1 MEAAAGHAEVQWPVF
16 TCAVDDIRAQVEAVA
31 AETARRSADARQA
44 LEAGLEQKL
53 LALQVLNTDRNSI
66 SLVSAEFSMG

>member
-1 MEAAAGHAEVQWPVF
+1 VEAAAGHAEVQWPVF
-16 TCAVDDIRAQVEAVA
+16 TSAVDEIRAQVEVVA

-53 LALQVLNTDRNSI
+53 LALQETLTAR
-66 SLVSAEFSMG
+66 MR